1 MRKNIFVIVTA
12 VLLFLTLANSG
23 CLKDEKAATGKEIN
37 VSMKGFEDF
46 MGNYST
52 NTDNATK
59 HDYFNLT
66 QGDEGDVVILRDE
79 IANISYN
86 GMYNYTGVTFV
97 TDLNHS
103 MPFGGDI
110 TQKFAKGD
118 NVEIKFHVIT
128 DIFPDPNN
136 PSWTVSIE
144 TLQELWNTTRHS
156 FDIIS
161 PDVIKKV

>member
-1 MRKNIFVIVTA
+1 MKKSFFVIAT
-12 VLLFLTLANSG
+12 LLFLMLANSG
-23 CLKDEKAATGKEIN
+23 CLKEEKAGTATGTEIN

-46 MGNYST
+46 MGNYSMD
-52 NTDNATK
+52 TDNATK

-66 QGDEGDVVILRDE
+66 QGDVGDVVILRDE
-79 IANISYN
+79 IDNISYN
-86 GMYNYTGVTFV
+86 SSYNYTRITFV

-103 MPFGGDI
+103 MPFKGDI

-118 NVEIKFHVIT
+118 NLEIKFHVIT
-128 DIFPDPNN
+128 DVFSDPNN

-144 TLQELWNTTRHS
+144 TLQELWNTTEHR
-156 FDIIS
+156 FDIMS